1 MRGFSKS
8 SLGGCVQEIAGN
20 LDVPLRRKVAGGGG
34 WGEYSLGVIFTVERG
49 GREILGKKERG
60 GLT

>member
-1 MRGFSKS
+1 MGACVRERAERWEGEGGRG
-8 SLGGCVQEIAGN
+8 GE
-20 LDVPLRRKVAGGGG
+20 GGGG
-34 WGEYSLGVIFTVERG
+34 GGEYSLGVIFTVERG